1 MQRST
6 PLAEEAENQGL
17 AEDLTGQ
24 TLDGT
29 WDVLARRF
37 HSSARSQ
44 YSGRN
49 LQNGGLVTITVFP
62 GDVGR
67 SDADGRNF
75 AAHIRELKELNHP
88 GIPQLLEAGVTED
101 GRRYVVHRQVDG
113 RTLRDVIKAD
123 APLGPDRAAQILMK
137 AARVMAVARA
147 GGMMH
152 GNLKPENLLL
162 VVTPN
167 DLESVVIQDLGVGR
181 LMRFRPGARQG
192 GVSGTPRY
200 MAPEQ
205 VTGNAEEPRSDVYA
219 LGIIAYEMLT
229 GKVPYPSDNP
239 DEVMKSHLT
248 APVPPV
254 KTLDPHNSAST
265 MFEQLLL
272 KMLSKK
278 PEARPSPA
286 DLVEEVDIL
295 PEYLET
301 EGAPPRVDGPSDVPG
316 GAPNRGTTGRVMP
329 HILVDRTSAPPTV
342 NAFAIDSDHRPST
355 IGPAP
360 TTQRNLVPFV
370 AGGGVALAVA
380 IVAAV
385 VLRDPAP
392 NVATPTAVPV
402 PAPAAAAPPE
412 PTPNDVDVDLT
423 GMKLTRKPGAPAPA
437 RPAPAAG
444 APSAGT
450 PDPNASRLVTIT
462 VTSTPAGAA
471 VFDGPIQRG
480 TTPASLVV
488 PRGEAARTLRITLE
502 GHAEETRQV
511 TPSDNVALD
520 VALKPT
526 GVVPPPEAPPVAAE
540 PVAKPAPVEPA
551 AVEAAPVAEK
561 PAAEKPVR
569 EAAPEPPP
577 EEKAAAP
584 EPPAPASA
592 PAPAPA
598 KEEPPPAPAPKAEK
612 PAAPEEPAAQPATE

>member
-29 WDVLARRF
+29 WDVLGRKF

-44 YSGRN
+44 YAGRN

-88 GIPQLLEAGVTED
+88 GIPQLLEAGITED

-167 DLESVVIQDLGVGR
+167 DLESVVIQDVGVGK

-205 VTGNAEEPRSDVYA
+205 VTGNAEEARSDVYA

-278 PEARPSPA
+278 PDARPSPA

-301 EGAPPRVDGPSDVPG
+301 EGAPPRVDVPSDVPG
-316 GAPNRGTTGRVMP
+316 AASNRGTTGRVMP
-329 HILVDRTSAPPTV
+329 HILVDRTSAPPSV

-370 AGGGVALAVA
+370 AGGGVALVLAV
-380 IVAAV
+380 VAAV

-392 NVATPTAVPV
+392 NVATPPAAPT
-402 PAPAAAAPPE
+402 PAPAAAAEPE

-437 RPAPAAG
+437 RPVPAAG
-444 APSAGT
+444 APSAVTADT

-488 PRGEAARTLRITLE
+488 PRGETARTLRITLE

-511 TPSDNVALD
+511 TPSDNLTLD
-520 VALKPT
+520 VALKAT
-526 GVVPPPEAPPVAAE
+526 GVVPAPEAAPVAAE
-540 PVAKPAPVEPA
+540 PAAMPAPVEPA
-551 AVEAAPVAEK
+551 AVEAAPV
-561 PAAEKPVR
+561 AEKPVR

-584 EPPAPASA
+584 EPTPAAPTPAA
-592 PAPAPA
+592 PTAA
-598 KEEPPPAPAPKAEK
+598 KEEPAPAPKAEK
-612 PAAPEEPAAQPATE
+612 PAAPEEPAAPPTAE